1 MKRSL
6 LRNVCFYAR
15 TRFLSPPCYNPIPKT
30 QLGSPLAASTRPR
43 LSFYSTQS
51 PSPRREASNDA
62 GDDGVSNEELKM
74 RIDSYYSGNQEALPS
89 IFEAILKRKLAGK
102 DEETDEKLMEE
113 ILGHGQEPLSDIDDD
128 VEADSDELS
137 GSDLEI

>member
-6 LRNVCFYAR
+6 LRNVCLCAR
-15 TRFLSPPCYNPIPKT
+15 TRLLSPPCHIPIPKT
-30 QLGSPLAASTRPR
+30 QLGHPLAASTWPR
-43 LSFYSTQS
+43 HSFYSTES
-51 PSPRREASNDA
+51 PSPKKEASNGA

-89 IFEAILKRKLAGK
+89 IFEAILKRQLAGK

-113 ILGHGQEPLSDIDDD
+113 ILGHGQEPLSDIEDE
-128 VEADSDELS
+128 VEADADEFP

>member
-1 MKRSL
+1 MH
-6 LRNVCFYAR
+6 
-15 TRFLSPPCYNPIPKT
+15 TFLEVKFNISINGFDD
-30 QLGSPLAASTRPR
+30 LG
-43 LSFYSTQS
+43 F
-51 PSPRREASNDA
+51 
-62 GDDGVSNEELKM
+62 DDVVSELKM

-113 ILGHGQEPLSDIDDD
+113 ILGHGQERLSDIDDD
-128 VEADSDELS
+128 VEADSDEFS